1 MFNMN
6 HYLRFSI
13 YKNDLVIIDINNDEF
28 FIMNDVNHKNIRLL
42 TDVEEEL
49 LAAGLIQSL
58 TPIDGNV
65 ARRRLSLNPKRLT
78 SCVWDS
84 LCVF

>member
-1 MFNMN
+1 MFNMT

-28 FIMNDVNHKNIRLL
+28 FIMNDVNHENISLL

-49 LAAGLIQSL
+49 LAAGLRK
-58 TPIDGNV
+58 V
-65 ARRRLSLNPKRLT
+65 RT
-78 SCVWDS
+78 SS
-84 LCVF
+84 